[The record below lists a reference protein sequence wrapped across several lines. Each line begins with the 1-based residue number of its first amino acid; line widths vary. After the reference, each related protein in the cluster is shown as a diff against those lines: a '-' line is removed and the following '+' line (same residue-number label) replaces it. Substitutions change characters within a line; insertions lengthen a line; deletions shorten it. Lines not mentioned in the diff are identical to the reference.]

1 MEDGPLVCGCGQVFT
16 SVFSLT
22 IHVSDQ
28 QFCLQFWGGN
38 IQNLKEKVKKLR
50 NAWNYQR
57 NKEKLAEK
65 RRIDYNT
72 NPGPMKE
79 TKRLKYKTNPGP
91 MKETK
96 RLKYKTN
103 PEPKKEKYKEF
114 RAKKDEDSEVALHEF
129 KKAGR

>member
-1 MEDGPLVCGCGQVFT
+1 MEIGPLVCGCGQVFT
-16 SVFSLT
+16 SVVSLT

-38 IQNLKEKVKKLR
+38 MQNLKEKVKKLR

-72 NPGPMKE
+72 NPDPKKE
-79 TKRLKYKTNPGP
+79 SERMKYKI
-91 MKETK
+91 
-96 RLKYKTN
+96 N

-114 RAKKDEDSEVALHEF
+114 RAKKDEDSEVALDEF